1 MVRWWISFTERG
13 TADFL
18 NTSSVI
24 CRLFPRFSHAYFV
37 QSITLISLAFKL
49 RVNIKKVKN
58 KLRTYYETG
67 DPKYV
72 S

>member
-1 MVRWWISFTERG
+1 
-13 TADFL
+13 
-18 NTSSVI
+18 
-24 CRLFPRFSHAYFV
+24 
-37 QSITLISLAFKL
+37 L